1 MYFSYIRVM
10 SDDSV
15 YHLDLVID
23 DLTNSIRHVDSGT
36 SFETDILL
44 TTSEDIKLVTK
55 KSGWHF
61 SWKAEFKQA
70 DREVYKLTLADEPA
84 ILQGLISL
92 SDMDGFVYVHLA
104 ESAPIN
110 FGPDKKHEGV
120 GGNLFA
126 YACKRSWDAG
136 NEGFISFQAKTKLIA
151 HYEHVLGAVHNG
163 GHNMIIYPQEALFL
177 IKQYFKV

>member
-1 MYFSYIRVM
+1 MA
-10 SDDSV
+10 DDSV

-23 DLTNSIRHVDSGT
+23 DLTNSIRHVESGE
-36 SFETDILL
+36 SFETDIVPA
-44 TTSEDIKLVTK
+44 TVDDMKLALKTNA
-55 KSGWHF
+55 WHF
-61 SWKAEFKQA
+61 PWKTEFNRG
-70 DREVYKLTLADEPA
+70 DREVYKLIRSDEVN
-84 ILQGLISL
+84 IIQGLISL

-110 FGPDKKHEGV
+110 FGKKKKHEGV

-136 NEGFISFQAKTKLIA
+136 NEGFVSFQAKTKLIS
-151 HYEHVLGAVHNG
+151 HYEKVLGAVHEG
-163 GHNMIIYPQEALFL
+163 GHNMIIYPGEALFL

>member
-1 MYFSYIRVM
+1 M

-23 DLTNSIRHVDSGT
+23 GLTNSIRQIDCGE
-36 SFETDILL
+36 SFETDICLA
-44 TTSEDIKLVTK
+44 TKEDVKLAVK
-55 KSGWHF
+55 KDGWHF
-61 SWKAEFKQA
+61 IWKTEFNQA
-70 DREVYKLTLADEPA
+70 DRIIYKLIRIDEPEV
-84 ILQGLISL
+84 IQGLISL
-92 SDMDGFVYVHLA
+92 SDMEGFTYVHLA

-110 FGPDKKHEGV
+110 FGPNKKHEGV

-136 NEGFISFQAKTKLIA
+136 NEGFVSFQAKTKLIT
-151 HYEHVLGAVHNG
+151 HYESVLGAIHSG
-163 GHNMIIYPQEALFL
+163 GNNMIIYPQEALFL